1 MSLVVGQT
9 LNFTLSYFQHL
20 MKKLFIIT
28 LLLVAGNAFAQLTT
42 PPNGDNQKSTVT
54 QGIGLAAVTI
64 TYSSPDVHGPNGE
77 DRKGHIWGELV
88 HYGFIDQGFG
98 TSKSAPWRAGANE
111 NTVITFSHDVKIN
124 GQDLKAG
131 SYGLFLDVAKD
142 GPWRWIFSKN
152 STSWG
157 SYFYDP
163 KDDALRVETTPTDA
177 PYTEWLTYGF
187 DNRMPTSTLAYLQW
201 ESKRIP
207 FKVEVPNVNEL
218 YVNKMREELRGTP
231 TGFNYQGW
239 MAAAQFC
246 ARNKINLEE
255 ALTWADIAIKG
266 PFIGQEDFSS
276 LETKAVVLQA
286 MGRDKEADEIMDK
299 AIKMPSATI
308 QSIHQYA
315 RTLLNAGKKEKAM
328 EVFKLNRQL
337 HPEDKFTTYVGLAR
351 GYTAIGDKKNAIK
364 NWEIAIKNLPE
375 NQKANESFY
384 KAELEKLKG

>member
-1 MSLVVGQT
+1 
-9 LNFTLSYFQHL
+9 
-20 MKKLFIIT
+20 MKKLFVIT
-28 LLLVAGNAFAQLTT
+28 LLVVAGNAFAQITT
-42 PPNGDNQKSTVT
+42 PPAGDNQKCSVT
-54 QGIGLAAVTI
+54 QGIGLATVTI
-64 TYSSPDVHGPNGE
+64 TYSSPDVHGLSGE

-111 NTVITFSHDVKIN
+111 NTIITFSHDVKVN

-131 SYGLFLDVAKD
+131 SYGLFLDVEKE

-187 DNRMPTSTLAYLQW
+187 DDRMTTSTTAFLQW
-201 ESKRIP
+201 ENKRMS
-207 FKVEVPNVNEL
+207 FKVEVPNINEL

-255 ALTWADIAIKG
+255 ALTWSDIAIKG
-266 PFIGQEDFSS
+266 PFVGQEDFSS

-299 AIKMPSATI
+299 AIKMPSATT

-351 GYTAIGDKKNAIK
+351 GYTAMGDKKNAIK

>member
-1 MSLVVGQT
+1 
-9 LNFTLSYFQHL
+9 
-20 MKKLFIIT
+20 MKKLLTIAA
-28 LLLVAGNAFAQLTT
+28 LLVAGSTTAQLTL
-42 PPNGDNQKSTVT
+42 PPSGDNQKSIVT
-54 QGIGLAAVTI
+54 QGIGLSTVTI

-98 TSKSAPWRAGANE
+98 SSKAAPWRAGANE
-111 NTVITFSHDVKIN
+111 NTVVTFSHDVKIN
-124 GQDLKAG
+124 GQALPAG
-131 SYGLFLDVAKD
+131 SYGLFVDVEKE

-152 STSWG
+152 TSSWG
-157 SYFYDP
+157 SYFYDA
-163 KDDALRVETTPTDA
+163 KDDALRVETIPTDA

-187 DNRMPTSTLAYLQW
+187 DDRQANSTVAFLQW
-201 ESKRIP
+201 ENKRIS
-207 FKVEVPNVNEL
+207 FKVEVPNLNEL
-218 YVNKMREELRGTP
+218 FISKMRGELQGTSI
-231 TGFNYQGW
+231 GFTYHGW

-246 ARNKINLEE
+246 AANKINLEE
-255 ALTWADIAIKG
+255 ALSWADIAIKG

-276 LETKAVVLQA
+276 LQTKAIVLQA
-286 MGRDKEADEIMDK
+286 MGKDKESDEIMDK
-299 AIKMPSATI
+299 AIKLPSATM

-315 RTLLNAGKKEKAM
+315 RTLLGAGKNEKAM

-364 NWEIAIKNLPE
+364 NWEVAIKNLPE
-375 NQKANESFY
+375 NQKANENFY

>member
-1 MSLVVGQT
+1 
-9 LNFTLSYFQHL
+9 
-20 MKKLFIIT
+20 MKKLLTIP
-28 LLLVAGNAFAQLTT
+28 LVLVACCSFAQITT
-42 PPNGDNQKSTVT
+42 PPAGDNQKCSVT
-54 QGIGLAAVTI
+54 QGIGLATITI
-64 TYSSPDVHGPNGE
+64 TYSSPDVHGLSGE

-111 NTVITFSHDVKIN
+111 NTIITFSHDVKIN

-131 SYGLFLDVAKD
+131 SYGLFLDVEKE

-187 DNRMPTSTLAYLQW
+187 DDRMTTSTSAFLQW
-201 ESKRIP
+201 ENKRMS
-207 FKVEVPNVNEL
+207 FKVEVPNINEL

-255 ALTWADIAIKG
+255 ALTWSDIAIKG
-266 PFIGQEDFSS
+266 PFVGQEDFSS

-299 AIKMPSATI
+299 AIKMPSATT

-351 GYTAIGDKKNAIK
+351 GYTAMGDKKNAIK